1 MWTIICADGY
11 HRYFEVL
18 TEACA
23 YVRGYRI
30 SRVVRVDRPDGSD
43 GWQDIFGS

>member
-11 HRYFEVL
+11 HRYFEGF
-18 TEACA
+18 TEARA
-23 YVRGYRI
+23 YVRGPRI